1 MPRPGDDETSVDSRL
16 TRSAPEG
23 YNKQTN
29 ANAKVRTVTSLGTG
43 FDLLLI
49 RGALLALGIA
59 ALWSAA
65 VVATT
70 AAEALSDGRIRLA
83 ASIGCPAPVRAWL
96 VGVFVAVFAGV
107 APAHAGDAG
116 SGGTSGIPVDALV
129 DGLPLPDRVAGGAPR
144 GSSYVVRPGDS
155 LWAIARDLLPDAD
168 AAAIAAAVRRLH
180 TTNRAVIG
188 PDPDLLLPGQRLST
202 AAIRPLPH
210 HT

>member
-1 MPRPGDDETSVDSRL
+1 MPRPATDETSVDSRL

-29 ANAKVRTVTSLGTG
+29 ANAKVRTVTSLGTD

-65 VVATT
+65 VVVAT
-70 AAEALSDGRIRLA
+70 AAEALSDGRVRVA
-83 ASIGCPAPVRAWL
+83 ARIGCPAPVRAWL
-96 VGVFVAVFAGV
+96 VGVFVVLFAGV
-107 APAHAGDAG
+107 SPAHAGDAG

-129 DGLPLPDRVAGGAPR
+129 DGLPLPDRVAGDAPR
-144 GSSYVVRPGDS
+144 RSSYVVRPGDS
-155 LWAIARDLLPDAD
+155 LWAIARHALPGADDAT
-168 AAAIAAAVRRLH
+168 IAHAVRRLH
-180 TTNRAVIG
+180 AANRAVIG
-188 PDPDLLLPGQRLST
+188 PDADLLLPGQRLST
-202 AAIRPLPH
+202 AAIHPLPD